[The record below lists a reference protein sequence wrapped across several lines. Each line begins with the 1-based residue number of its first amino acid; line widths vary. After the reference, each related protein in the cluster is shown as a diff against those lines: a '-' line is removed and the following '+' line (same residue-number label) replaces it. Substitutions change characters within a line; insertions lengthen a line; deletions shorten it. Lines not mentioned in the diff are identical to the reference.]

1 MSSTTAVL
9 SCHDLSVGYK
19 EATILSGISLD
30 FEPSQFV
37 SLLGPNGAGK
47 TTLLRTLSR
56 HLKPLGG
63 SISLEGSLLDSI
75 PQSELAKIMAV
86 VLTDKVTPP
95 LFTAFEFVALGRYPH
110 TNFLGKMNRRDEK
123 VVEDALVAVNAENLR
138 DREFTSLSDGEKQK
152 VLVARALAQE
162 PQILLLD
169 EPTAHLDLKH
179 RVEVMSILRKLCATK
194 NITVI
199 ASLHDVDIAAK
210 VSDKVA
216 LIKGGSVTGW
226 GPPEEVLSSEDVAR
240 LYDFNSAC
248 FNSQLGSIELRGENN
263 RAKVFVVCGMGS
275 GAKTFRILA
284 KSGYRI
290 STGVLYTNDL
300 DCYVAESL
308 GCICISQK
316 PSGSIDQASLD
327 TAIDEIA
334 DCDWVVDAGF
344 DSSGVYHNNVQL
356 LAAACRLGKPI
367 ISLGKRDQLFS
378 METQQANIISIEQ
391 ASGLPSTLARN

>member
-1 MSSTTAVL
+1 MSTTTAVL
-9 SCHDLSVGYK
+9 TCQDLSVGYK
-19 EATILSGISLD
+19 DSTILSGVSLD

-56 HLKPLGG
+56 HLQPLGG
-63 SISLEGSLLDSI
+63 SISLKDSLLDSI
-75 PQSELAKIMAV
+75 PQSELAKTMAV

-110 TNFLGKMNRRDEK
+110 TNFLGKMSRKDEK
-123 VVEDALVAVNAENLR
+123 VVEEALVAVNAEDLR

-179 RVEVMSILRKLCATK
+179 RVEVMSILRNLCATK

-216 LIKGGSVTGW
+216 LIKDGSVTGW

-240 LYDFNSAC
+240 LYDFDSAC
-248 FNSQLGSIELRGENN
+248 FNSQLGSIELRGEGNKA
-263 RAKVFVVCGMGS
+263 RVFVVCGLGS
-275 GAKTFRILA
+275 GAKIFRILA

-308 GCICISQK
+308 GCICTNQK

-327 TAIDEIA
+327 RAIDEMA
-334 DCDWVVDAGF
+334 DCDWVIDAGF
-344 DSSGVYHNNVQL
+344 DSNGVYQNNLQL
-356 LAAACRLGKPI
+356 LTAAHRLNKPVV
-367 ISLGKRDQLFS
+367 SLGKRDQLLS
-378 METQQANIISIEQ
+378 TETPPPNIISIEQ
-391 ASGLPSTLARN
+391 ASALPSTLARN